1 MIVYLAAVL
10 EYLTMELV
18 EVAGDQ
24 AKQHH
29 KKKIILRDIKLAIE
43 RDEE

>member
-10 EYLTMELV
+10 EYLTTELV

-24 AKQHH
+24 AEQRH
-29 KKKIILRDIKLAIE
+29 KKKIIPRDIKHAIE